1 MKNIHIGKEIER
13 RLAYLR
19 MTKTEFAKRIGM
31 LQQNIN
37 RVIDSRSIDTDK
49 LQKISDALGFNFFTL
64 YTDDGSKSIATG
76 DKTVAETNE
85 IDKEDEKVI
94 RERLRNL
101 EMVLA
106 EKERM
111 IQYMLQD
118 GRHDTQK

>member
-64 YTDDGSKSIATG
+64 YTDNGDKSITIG
-76 DKTVAETNE
+76 DKAKAETN
-85 IDKEDEKVI
+85 DKEDEKVI

>member
-1 MKNIHIGKEIER
+1 MKNIHIGKEIEK

-37 RVIDSRSIDTDK
+37 RVIDNRSIDTDK

-64 YTDDGSKSIATG
+64 YTDNGDKSITIGGKA
-76 DKTVAETNE
+76 KAETN
-85 IDKEDEKVI
+85 DKDDEKVI